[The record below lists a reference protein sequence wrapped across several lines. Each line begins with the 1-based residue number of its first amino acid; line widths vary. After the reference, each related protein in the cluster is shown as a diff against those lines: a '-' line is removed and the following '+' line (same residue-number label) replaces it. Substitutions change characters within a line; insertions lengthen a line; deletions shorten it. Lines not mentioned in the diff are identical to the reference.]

1 MDPMK
6 FNRHPHRRQ
15 NILNGEWVLVSP
27 HRTRRPWQG
36 EVARPGQASRP
47 VYDPG
52 CYLCPGNV
60 RANGERNPLYQHT
73 FVFTNDFSALEQGIP
88 TSFYNQKRLLIA
100 RSESGICR
108 VVNFSPRHDLTLAEM
123 SNKAIE
129 QVVCTWQDEFEI
141 LAGDPRVKYV
151 QIFENKGTVMGSSN
165 PHPHG
170 QLWAQE
176 HVPMEVRKESQ
187 RFAAHFRRQGRTL
200 LHDYLQLELELG
212 ERIVWENASFV
223 AVVPFWAVWPHE
235 TLIIPRRSLATILDL
250 KGKERR
256 DLAEAIRV
264 ITAKYDNLFRIS
276 FPYSAGIHQ
285 APCDGKPNKGWHMH
299 MHFLPPLLRSA
310 TIKKFMV
317 GYEML
322 AEPQRDITPEASAA
336 TLRGLPL
343 VHYKHL
349 KPE

>member
-36 EVARPGQASRP
+36 EVARPGQARRP

-60 RANGERNPLYQHT
+60 RANGERNPLYQNT

-88 TSFYNQKRLLIA
+88 TSAFNQKRLLIA
-100 RSESGICR
+100 KSESGICR

-123 SNKAIE
+123 SNEAIE
-129 QVVCTWQDEFEI
+129 QVVCTWQNEFEI
-141 LAGDPRVKYV
+141 LAGDPKVNYV
-151 QIFENKGTVMGSSN
+151 QIFENKGAVMGSSN

-176 HVPMEVRKESQ
+176 HVPMEVSKESH

-200 LHDYLQLELELG
+200 LNDYLQLELKLG

-223 AVVPFWAVWPHE
+223 VIVPFWAVWPYE
-235 TLIIPRRSLATILDL
+235 TLVIARRSLATILDL
-250 KGKERR
+250 KVEERR
-256 DLAEAIRV
+256 DFAEVIRV
-264 ITAKYDNLFRIS
+264 VTAKYDNLFCIS

-285 APCDGKPNKGWHMH
+285 APCGGKQNEGWHLH

-322 AEPQRDITPEASAA
+322 AEPQRDITPEVSAA
-336 TLRGLPL
+336 TLRGLSL

-349 KPE
+349 KSE